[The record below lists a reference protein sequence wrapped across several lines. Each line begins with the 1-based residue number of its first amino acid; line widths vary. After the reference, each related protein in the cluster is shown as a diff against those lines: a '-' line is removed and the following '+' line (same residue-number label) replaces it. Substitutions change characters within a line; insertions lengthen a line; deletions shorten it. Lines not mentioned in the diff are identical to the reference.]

1 MNMCQKY
8 GIIFGHINDMEL
20 PLWNSLVIAFGNIT
34 KKKLFEM
41 GMCKNHW
48 EHLERRKPLL

>member
-1 MNMCQKY
+1 MDLMRSIGGNY
-8 GIIFGHINDMEL
+8 
-20 PLWNSLVIAFGNIT
+20 LVIAFGNIT
-34 KKKLFEM
+34 KKKLFKM